1 MACGADKDCSYAHKI
16 GTSSDVLGIGTANND
31 VGIVTSPQGR
41 QIAIAVF
48 VVGSKATLEARER
61 VMSHIATAVVKAIE

>member
-1 MACGADKDCSYAHKI
+1 LACGADKDCSYAHKI
-16 GTSSDVLGIGTANND
+16 GAGTGVLGIGTANND
-31 VGIVTSPQGR
+31 VGTVTSPKGR

-61 VMSHIATAVVKAIE
+61 VISHIAAAVVKAIE